1 VNGLVR
7 PGSTK
12 THCIWIG
19 RANVL
24 AYMRMHVLAILSFA
38 AFVGTASGQAPAVW
52 RDPSPH
58 KERFVDVGAG
68 VRLEVLDWGG
78 RGRPLLLL
86 AGGGNTAHV
95 FDDFAPK
102 LTLRNH
108 VYGITRR
115 GFGRSGFSETSTASD
130 RLRDDVIA
138 VISAL
143 KLDRPVL
150 VGHSFGGFEL
160 SAVASARPD
169 RIAGLVYLESAYP
182 YAISLPGGASI
193 QDVFNNQ
200 PPPPT
205 PGPSDL
211 ESFDSL
217 RRWDARAFGFHM
229 PESEFRQTWETDAM
243 GRPRRPRDFS
253 RAQLQLLMP
262 VVMNG
267 TRYSRIPAP
276 ALIVFASPHV
286 VDGWVSDLAPE
297 RRGGVEAYFNAVNAA
312 TEKQAKALE
321 EALPDTRVVR
331 LRSSHYV
338 FISSEPEILR
348 EMRTFLDRV
357 K

>member
-1 VNGLVR
+1 MHIL
-7 PGSTK
+7 
-12 THCIWIG
+12 
-19 RANVL
+19 AFLVL
-24 AYMRMHVLAILSFA
+24 AAS
-38 AFVGTASGQAPAVW
+38 VGTVSAQSPRVW

-58 KERFVDVGAG
+58 TERFVAVESN

-78 RGRPLLLL
+78 SGRPVVLL

-102 LTLRNH
+102 LTARNH

-115 GFGRSGFSETSTASD
+115 GFGRSGFSETATPSE

-150 VGHSFGGFEL
+150 VGHSIGGFEL
-160 SAVASARPD
+160 SAVASARPK

-182 YAISLPGGASI
+182 YAVSLPGGASI
-193 QDVFNNQ
+193 QDIFDNQ
-200 PPPPT
+200 PSPPT
-205 PGPSDL
+205 PAPSDL

-217 RRWDARAFGFHM
+217 RRWDARVFGFQM
-229 PESEFRQTWETDAM
+229 PESEFHQIWETDAM
-243 GRPRRPRDFS
+243 GRPLRPRDFS
-253 RAQLQLLMP
+253 VGQIKLLVP

-267 TRYSRIPAP
+267 TRYSRIPSP
-276 ALIVFASPHV
+276 ALIVFASPHTE
-286 VDGWVSDLAPE
+286 DGWVSDAPPE
-297 RRGGVEAYFNAVNAA
+297 RRGVMQAYFNTVNAA
-312 TEKQAKALE
+312 TEKQAKAV
-321 EALPDTRVVR
+321 EAAFPDARVVR

-338 FISSEPEILR
+338 FISNESDILR
-348 EMRTFLDRV
+348 EMRAFLDRV